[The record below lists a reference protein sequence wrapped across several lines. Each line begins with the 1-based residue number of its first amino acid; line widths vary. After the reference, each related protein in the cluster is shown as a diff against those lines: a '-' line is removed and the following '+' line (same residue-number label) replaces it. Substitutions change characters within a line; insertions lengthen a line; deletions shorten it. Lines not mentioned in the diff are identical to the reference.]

1 MLPDFPKIKK
11 KHVEAID
18 KYLGE
23 LVNQDP
29 LFSGIRVEHH
39 FEGSRMSYKTVNG
52 EPNETKYH
60 QVASSE
66 FQVKR
71 EDIIAKGAMAY
82 VENLRA
88 AAEEMKRQK
97 AGYLFEKMKEVTD
110 RTGNV
115 VNGKGQPFSFEL
127 FAELV
132 NKIWIDFDEDGKPI
146 MPTMVVPPELGEKL
160 RVILPEWE
168 KKPEYKKTIDEIID
182 RKRKEWNDRESHR
195 KLVD

>member
-11 KHVEAID
+11 KHVEAIN
-18 KYLGE
+18 KYLKE
-23 LVNQDP
+23 LINQDP

-39 FEGSRMSYKTVNG
+39 FEGSRMSYKTVDG
-52 EPNETKYH
+52 EPNETEYEA
-60 QVASSE
+60 ASSE
-66 FQVKR
+66 FQIKK
-71 EDIIAKGAMAY
+71 EDVIAKGAMAY
-82 VENLRA
+82 VENLRD

-110 RTGNV
+110 KTGNV

-127 FAELV
+127 FVEMIK
-132 NKIWIDFDEDGKPI
+132 KIWIDFDEDGKPI
-146 MPTMVVPPELGEKL
+146 MPTVVVSPELGEKL

-168 KKPEYKKTIDEIID
+168 KKPEYKKIINYIIEE
-182 RKRKEWNDRESHR
+182 KRKEWNDRESHR

>member
-11 KHVEAID
+11 KHVEAIN
-18 KYLGE
+18 KYLKE
-23 LVNQDP
+23 LIQQDP

-39 FEGSRMSYKTVNG
+39 FEGSRMSYKTVDG
-52 EPNETKYH
+52 EPNETEY
-60 QVASSE
+60 QAASSE

-71 EDIIAKGAMAY
+71 EDVIAKGAMAY
-82 VENLRA
+82 VENLRD

-97 AGYLFEKMKEVTD
+97 AGYLFEKLKEVTD
-110 RTGNV
+110 KTGNI

-127 FAELV
+127 FVESIK
-132 NKIWIDFDEDGKPI
+132 KIWIDFDEGGKPI
-146 MPTMVVPPELGEKL
+146 MPTMVVSPELGEKL

-168 KKPEYKKTIDEIID
+168 KNPEYKKTIDDIID
-182 RKRKEWNDRESHR
+182 KKRKEWNDRESHR

>member
-11 KHVEAID
+11 KHVEAIH

-39 FEGSRMSYKTVNG
+39 FEGSRMSYKTVDG
-52 EPNETKYH
+52 EPNETKY
-60 QVASSE
+60 QAASSE
-66 FQVKR
+66 FQVKK
-71 EDIIAKGAMAY
+71 EDVIAKGAMAY

-127 FAELV
+127 FAESV
-132 NKIWIDFDEDGKPI
+132 KKIWIDFDEDGKPI

-160 RVILPEWE
+160 KVILPEWD
-168 KKPEYKKTIDEIID
+168 KNPEYKKTIDDIID
-182 RKRKEWNDRESHR
+182 KKRKEWNDRESHR

>member
-11 KHVEAID
+11 KHVEAIN
-18 KYLGE
+18 KYLKE
-23 LVNQDP
+23 LINQDP

-39 FEGSRMSYKTVNG
+39 FEGSRMSYKTVDG
-52 EPNETKYH
+52 EPNETEYGA
-60 QVASSE
+60 ASSE
-66 FQVKR
+66 FQIKK
-71 EDIIAKGAMAY
+71 EDVIAKGAMAY
-82 VENLRA
+82 VENLRD

-110 RTGNV
+110 KTGNV

-127 FAELV
+127 FVEMIK
-132 NKIWIDFDEDGKPI
+132 KIWIDFDEDGKPI
-146 MPTMVVPPELGEKL
+146 MPTVVVSPELGEKL

-168 KKPEYKKTIDEIID
+168 KKPEYKKIINYIIEE
-182 RKRKEWNDRESHR
+182 KRKEWNDRESHR

>member
-11 KHVEAID
+11 KHVEAIN
-18 KYLGE
+18 KYLKE
-23 LVNQDP
+23 LIHQDP

-39 FEGSRMSYKTVNG
+39 FEGSRMSYKTVDG
-52 EPNETKYH
+52 EPNETEY
-60 QVASSE
+60 QAASSE

-71 EDIIAKGAMAY
+71 EDVIAKGAMAY
-82 VENLRA
+82 VENLRD

-97 AGYLFEKMKEVTD
+97 AGYFFEKLKEVTD
-110 RTGNV
+110 KTGNI

-127 FAELV
+127 FVESIK
-132 NKIWIDFDEDGKPI
+132 KIWIDFDEGGKPI
-146 MPTMVVPPELGEKL
+146 MPTMVVSPELGEKL

-168 KKPEYKKTIDEIID
+168 KNPEYKKTIDDIID
-182 RKRKEWNDRESHR
+182 KKRKEWNDRESHR

>member
-11 KHVEAID
+11 KHVEAIN
-18 KYLGE
+18 KYLKE
-23 LVNQDP
+23 LIHQDP

-39 FEGSRMSYKTVNG
+39 FEGSRMSYKTVDG
-52 EPNETKYH
+52 EPNETEY
-60 QVASSE
+60 QAASSE

-71 EDIIAKGAMAY
+71 EDVIAKGAMAY
-82 VENLRA
+82 VENLRD

-97 AGYLFEKMKEVTD
+97 AGYLFEKLKEVTD
-110 RTGNV
+110 KTGNI

-127 FAELV
+127 FVESIK
-132 NKIWIDFDEDGKPI
+132 KIWIDFDEGGKPI
-146 MPTMVVPPELGEKL
+146 MPTMVVSPELGEKL

-168 KKPEYKKTIDEIID
+168 KNPEYKKTIDDIID
-182 RKRKEWNDRESHR
+182 KKRKEWNDRESHR

>member
-11 KHVEAID
+11 KHVEAIN
-18 KYLGE
+18 KYLKD
-23 LVNQDP
+23 LIHQDP

-39 FEGSRMSYKTVNG
+39 FEGSRMSYKTVDG
-52 EPNETKYH
+52 EPNETEY
-60 QVASSE
+60 QAASSE

-71 EDIIAKGAMAY
+71 EDVIAKGAMAY
-82 VENLRA
+82 VENLRD

-115 VNGKGQPFSFEL
+115 VNGKGHPFSFEL
-127 FAELV
+127 FVESIK
-132 NKIWIDFDEDGKPI
+132 KIWIDFDEDGKPI
-146 MPTMVVPPELGEKL
+146 MPTMVVSPELGEKL
-160 RVILPEWE
+160 RVILPEWV
-168 KKPEYKKTIDEIID
+168 KNPEYKKTIDDIID
-182 RKRKEWNDRESHR
+182 KKRKEWNDRESHR

>member
-11 KHVEAID
+11 KHVESIN
-18 KYLGE
+18 KYLKE
-23 LVNQDP
+23 LIHQDP

-39 FEGSRMSYKTVNG
+39 FEGSRMSYKTVDG
-52 EPNETKYH
+52 EPNETEY
-60 QVASSE
+60 QAASSE

-71 EDIIAKGAMAY
+71 EDVIAKGAMAY
-82 VENLRA
+82 VENLRD

-97 AGYLFEKMKEVTD
+97 AGYFFEKMKEVTD

-115 VNGKGQPFSFEL
+115 VNGKGHPFSFEL
-127 FAELV
+127 FVESIK
-132 NKIWIDFDEDGKPI
+132 KIWIDFDEDGKPI
-146 MPTMVVPPELGEKL
+146 MPTMVVSPELGEKL

-168 KKPEYKKTIDEIID
+168 KNPEYKKTIDDIID
-182 RKRKEWNDRESHR
+182 KKRKEWNDRESHR

>member
-11 KHVEAID
+11 KHVEAIN
-18 KYLGE
+18 KYLKE
-23 LVNQDP
+23 LINQDP

-39 FEGSRMSYKTVNG
+39 FEGSRMSYKTVDG
-52 EPNETKYH
+52 EPNETEY
-60 QVASSE
+60 QAASSE
-66 FQVKR
+66 FQIKK
-71 EDIIAKGAMAY
+71 EDVIAKGAMAY
-82 VENLRA
+82 VENLRD

-110 RTGNV
+110 KTGNV

-127 FAELV
+127 FVEMIK
-132 NKIWIDFDEDGKPI
+132 KIWIDFDEDGKPI
-146 MPTMVVPPELGEKL
+146 MPTVVVSPELGEKL

-168 KKPEYKKTIDEIID
+168 KKPEYKKIID
-182 RKRKEWNDRESHR
+182 DIIEEKRKEWNDRESHR

>member
-11 KHVEAID
+11 KHVEAIN
-18 KYLGE
+18 KYLKE
-23 LVNQDP
+23 LINQDP

-39 FEGSRMSYKTVNG
+39 FEGSRMSYKTVDG
-52 EPNETKYH
+52 EPNETEY
-60 QVASSE
+60 QAASSE
-66 FQVKR
+66 FQIKK
-71 EDIIAKGAMAY
+71 EDVIAKGAMAY
-82 VENLRA
+82 VENLRD

-110 RTGNV
+110 KTGNV

-127 FAELV
+127 FVEMIK
-132 NKIWIDFDEDGKPI
+132 KIWIDFDEDGKPI
-146 MPTMVVPPELGEKL
+146 MPTMVVSPELSEKL

-168 KKPEYKKTIDEIID
+168 KKPEYKKIIGD
-182 RKRKEWNDRESHR
+182 IVEEKRKKWNDRESHR